1 MARDARAAGSAH
13 FRRDGAISMG
23 TLGCRQPRAARSSP
37 LSSARRADVLQK
49 FEYEVPFGDGLI
61 AFGDRLIALADGLC
75 VLPAL
80 FGQRGFVPRH
90 GGLSADFSDHGRYAR
105 ERPPASAGRRPRV
118 QGWRRFL
125 TLGGHWRGFVLTSLA
140 YAAQAPI
147 REHHR
152 PIPEV
157 VPAGEIESNHR
168 HLICSP
174 VGADEQR
181 QRTRETRGLRGLH
194 AGLQRMDR
202 RLPRVQHC
210 CGPTSR
216 KSRRCHLVRFSGVSR
231 ERRSAKAM
239 RHPARRSNP
248 HALPA

>member
-1 MARDARAAGSAH
+1 MRPIDHLGNSPCLAPPTYDGFDVRSNCATASVMTSWNDIEIALAEEWRGTLEQRALHIFDETAR
-13 FRRDGAISMG
+13 FRWR

-125 TLGGHWRGFVLTSLA
+125 TLGGHWRGFALTSLA
-140 YAAQAPI
+140 YAAQAPY
-147 REHHR
+147 
-152 PIPEV
+152 
-157 VPAGEIESNHR
+157 
-168 HLICSP
+168 
-174 VGADEQR
+174 
-181 QRTRETRGLRGLH
+181 
-194 AGLQRMDR
+194 
-202 RLPRVQHC
+202 
-210 CGPTSR
+210 
-216 KSRRCHLVRFSGVSR
+216 
-231 ERRSAKAM
+231 
-239 RHPARRSNP
+239 
-248 HALPA
+248 